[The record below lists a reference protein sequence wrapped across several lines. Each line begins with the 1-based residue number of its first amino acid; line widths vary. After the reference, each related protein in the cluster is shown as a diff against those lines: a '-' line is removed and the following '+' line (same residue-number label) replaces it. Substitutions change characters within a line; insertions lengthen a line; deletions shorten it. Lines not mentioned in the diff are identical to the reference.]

1 MGNRNENS
9 FYKSDKEKFR
19 EDMMN
24 DRDMQTAYGCV
35 YIGCFFPLLFV
46 FIVGLIALAIWQTK
60 FWLFIAIVSLVFIL
74 MFQIFIKM
82 SIKGNLHKWK
92 RNGGKL

>member
-1 MGNRNENS
+1 MNNRDKNS
-9 FYKSDKEKFR
+9 FYKSDKEKFK

-24 DRDMQTAYGCV
+24 DEDMQTAYGCV
-35 YIGCFFPLLFV
+35 YVGCFFPLLFV
-46 FIVGLIALAIWQTK
+46 FIIGLIALAIWQTK

-74 MFQIFIKM
+74 IFQIFMKM
-82 SIKGNLHKWK
+82 SIKGNFHKWK

>member
-24 DRDMQTAYGCV
+24 DEDMQTAYGCV

-46 FIVGLIALAIWQTK
+46 FIVGLIASAIWQTTL
-60 FWLFIAIVSLVFIL
+60 WLFLTVVSLVFIL
-74 MFQIFIKM
+74 MFQFFMKM
-82 SIKGNLHKWK
+82 SIKGNFHKWK

>member
-1 MGNRNENS
+1 MDNRNKNS

-24 DRDMQTAYGCV
+24 DKDMQTAYGCV
-35 YIGCFFPLLFV
+35 YVGCFFPLLLLLV
-46 FIVGLIALAIWQTK
+46 ISVIALAIWQIK
-60 FWLFIAIVSLVFIL
+60 FWLFTTIVSLVFIL
-74 MFQIFIKM
+74 MFQIFMKM